1 MSKRPWW
8 RRRWVIALAVVVALL
23 IAVRVALP
31 VVLRRVLVAQGS
43 ARVAGRFEV
52 ADVDLW
58 LLRGAVA
65 IEGVEMVGDAGTS
78 TSAAGTGS
86 ALPTSAASPAPGAAS
101 GTASTAPRLA
111 LHRLLVDIRWLPL
124 LHRTIEFD
132 EITLDGL
139 ELDAER
145 DADGALLLPG
155 LRPTDAAAA
164 PPPAPES
171 PPGEP
176 AQPWNVIVDA
186 ARLRRGKLVLV
197 DHVAHPA
204 ETVTLA
210 LDGLEVL
217 GFHLLRD
224 TEGEPGKGTIEA
236 HFGDGTLRLSTSVT
250 TRSEGFALAAT
261 LDLENLPLDR
271 LNAHVPQLGWSDFRG
286 RLDGALEVNAEPNA
300 LPIVSGTVALRDV
313 QVDVPGESEPALA
326 WRRFDV
332 DLERLDIERR
342 QVALRRVALEGAGV
356 LVRPRD
362 PLPLPLL
369 PRPAAAEPHKAAP
382 VSVRAEPAG
391 SSRPWTWSVATV
403 EVKDTMAKVF
413 LEPPPLEIAIPA
425 AKVEGLSS
433 APGNRATVALEVRE
447 GPGTVTLAGDLAIA
461 PLAAKLHLTM
471 DAIALERGAA
481 AAGVTPP
488 ILRRG
493 NLSGDLQLAFGDGPA
508 IVSGKVALADLDV
521 APPTGDDFA
530 LGWKRLEIALR
541 EARLP
546 NVPPSAGAQASSE
559 PMKVDLERVA
569 LSSPK
574 VRLTRTADGIVLP
587 AVSLAPAD
595 GAAEP
600 GVAPQPSAGAAA
612 DAAAA
617 ADASPSPA
625 VSVAAPDASP
635 TPAAPPSPVTEDA
648 AAHGAAAP
656 AANAAVTNAPAPPVL
671 QLDLAELAI
680 DDGEVAVVDRSVKPF
695 FRGSLAKIAIAAHG
709 LAYPANR
716 FHDVRLTAQAPG
728 GTPLEVQAQQKGSA
742 IDVTLNAERLALP
755 PLNPYVTGAAGYSI
769 SSGTFTLA
777 SKLHW
782 AEDGYKS
789 ESNLAFDDLDV
800 AGIEGDSL
808 FAQRFG
814 VSLTLALALMRDV
827 SGRIALNVPITGDR
841 TGGARP
847 DLAPIVSEALAH
859 ALLNALASPLKLLG
873 ALSFDGGKVSAF
885 APEPIGFVAGGA
897 AVDDASWWRIE
908 QLANVAAAS
917 PALRIELAGTAG
929 ASDVRA
935 LQEAAVLA
943 DLQADQGV
951 LGSLRNLPS
960 RGARNAVRDALQARA
975 KGEPATLDPDDAA
988 KLEEWVAAKSI
999 GDDQLQQLARD
1010 RQQRLRDV
1018 LAQDYGLGEDR
1029 VGLLDPVAEPTA
1041 DTTVVR
1047 VKIGA
1052 R

>member
-1 MSKRPWW
+1 VSKRPWW
-8 RRRWVIALAVVVALL
+8 RRRWVIALAVVVVLL
-23 IAVRVALP
+23 VGVRVALP

-43 ARVAGRFEV
+43 ARVAGRFAV

-65 IEGVEMVGDAGTS
+65 IEGVEVVGDAGTS
-78 TSAAGTGS
+78 TSAGS
-86 ALPTSAASPAPGAAS
+86 AAPPGAASPAAPVS
-101 GTASTAPRLA
+101 DVASTAPRLA

-145 DADGALLLPG
+145 DADGALVLPG
-155 LRPTDAAAA
+155 LRPTDAAPAS
-164 PPPAPES
+164 PPPES

-186 ARLRRGKLVLV
+186 ARLHGGKLVLV
-197 DHVAHPA
+197 DHVAQPA

-217 GFHLLRD
+217 GFHLLHD
-224 TEGEPGKGTIEA
+224 SQGEPGKGTIEA
-236 HFGDGTLRLSTSVT
+236 HFGDGTLRLSSSVT
-250 TRSEGFALAAT
+250 TRSDGFALAAT

-286 RLDGALEVNAEPNA
+286 RLDGSLEVNAEPNA

-342 QVALRRVALEGAGV
+342 QVVLRRIALEGAGI

-362 PLPLPLL
+362 SLPLPLL
-369 PRPAAAEPHKAAP
+369 PRPAASAPQPP
-382 VSVRAEPAG
+382 VSVRAEPAA
-391 SSRPWTWSVATV
+391 SSTPWSWSVATV

-413 LEPPPLEIAIPA
+413 LEPPPLEITIPA

-433 APGNRATVALEVRE
+433 ALAKRATVAIEVRE
-447 GPGTVTLAGDLAIA
+447 GPGTVTLAGDLAVA
-461 PLAAKLHLTM
+461 PPAGNLHLTM
-471 DAIALERGAA
+471 DALALERGAA
-481 AAGVTPP
+481 AAGLTAP

-508 IVSGKVALADLDV
+508 SVSGKVALADLDV
-521 APPTGDDFA
+521 APPAGDDFA

-546 NVPPSAGAQASSE
+546 NVPPVAGAQPSSE

-587 AVSLAPAD
+587 AVSLASAP
-595 GAAEP
+595 GAAP
-600 GVAPQPSAGAAA
+600 AAAPAAVVESGAAAQPAAGAAA
-612 DAAAA
+612 GAA
-617 ADASPSPA
+617 PSPA
-625 VSVAAPDASP
+625 ASVATPAASP
-635 TPAAPPSPVTEDA
+635 TPAAPP
-648 AAHGAAAP
+648 
-656 AANAAVTNAPAPPVL
+656 VL
-671 QLDLAELAI
+671 RLDLAELTV

-695 FRGSLAKIAIAAHG
+695 YRGSLAKIALAAHG

-716 FHDVRLTAQAPG
+716 FRDVRLTAQAPG
-728 GTPLEVQAQQKGSA
+728 GTPLEVQAQQKGGA
-742 IDVTLNAERLALP
+742 IDVTLDAERLALP

-782 AEDGYKS
+782 TEERYSS
-789 ESNLAFDDLDV
+789 ESSLVFDGLDV

-827 SGRIALNVPITGDR
+827 SGQIALNVPITGDR

-847 DLAPIVSEALAH
+847 DLAPIVSEALAR
-859 ALLNALASPLKLLG
+859 ALLNALTSPLKLLG

-917 PALRIELAGTAG
+917 PSLRVELAGTAG

-975 KGEPATLDPDDAA
+975 KGEPATLEPDDAA
-988 KLEEWVAAKSI
+988 KLEEWVAAKSV

-1018 LAQDYGLGEDR
+1018 LAQDYGLGEER
-1029 VGLLDPVAEPTA
+1029 VVLLDPVAEPGA
-1041 DTTVVR
+1041 DSTVVR